1 MSELFIPQR
10 TRDEIRSPAPEGQR
24 HEQAKKIIF
33 SLIGEGASDEVVFGI
48 VRALYSDDFSDEE
61 ITRLIEWARAQNPQP
76 CRRGASTFRLNGNKA
91 TPKVSKDE
99 AISSVQKFLD
109 GWHCTIADLWRRSS
123 IKPSLNWRDDAA
135 LLIKTLYKPDEL
147 LNACWDFVPDRKK
160 PDKAYPRGGGLTLSR
175 NDWIQTLREYE
186 TPCDDAGCWFRI
198 NPVSAK
204 QGRFVSRP
212 RRCCVPVSFVGKRRT
227 ADWSAIIPLVRAGAA
242 CRRVDRLG
250 RALSSCMAAR
260 RCKRR
265 G

>member
-48 VRALYSDDFSDEE
+48 VRALQTDDFSDQE
-61 ITRLIEWARAQNPQP
+61 ITKLIEWARAQNPQP
-76 CRRGASTFRLNGNKA
+76 SRRGASTFRLNGNKA

-99 AISSVQKFLD
+99 GIINANNFLSS
-109 GWHCTIADLWRRSS
+109 WHCTIADLSRKSP
-123 IKPSLNWRDDAA
+123 IKPSLDWRNAPA
-135 LLIKTLYKPDEL
+135 LLIETLFEPDEL

-175 NDWIQTLREYE
+175 NDWIQNLSEYE
-186 TPCDDAGCWFRI
+186 TPCDGAGCLFRI

-204 QGRFVSRP
+204 QGSGREGSYLDRDVS
-212 RRCCVPVSFVGKRRT
+212 VF
-227 ADWSAIIPLVRAGAA
+227 
-242 CRRVDRLG
+242 RL
-250 RALSSCMAAR
+250 LLLESDELPI
-260 RCKRR
+260 
-265 G
+265 

>member
-61 ITRLIEWARAQNPQP
+61 ITKLIEWARAQNPQP

-99 AISSVQKFLD
+99 AIVNANNFLSS
-109 GWHCTIADLWRRSS
+109 WHCTIADLWRKSP
-123 IKPSLNWRDDAA
+123 IKPSLDWRNDPA
-135 LLIKTLYKPDEL
+135 LLIETLYEPDEL

-175 NDWIQTLREYE
+175 NDWIQTLSEYE

-204 QGRFVSRP
+204 QGSGREGSYLDRDVVVFRLLLLESDELP
-212 RRCCVPVSFVGKRRT
+212 IGLQLSL
-227 ADWSAIIPLVRAGAA
+227 WSAL
-242 CRRVDRLG
+242 
-250 RALSSCMAAR
+250 ALR
-260 RCKRR
+260 
-265 G
+265 